1 MSRKIRKSVFFTMLV
16 FSLMPNG
23 VFAQEANEGSVGALI
38 TDRPTQTYSSFV
50 VPKGAFQI
58 ESGIGYS
65 RAAFSNSIANV
76 VNLPED
82 YASENFTLNFLQLRY
97 GLSDNVELRLA
108 QNVYFNRI
116 KFDGD
121 VINRSD
127 VQFAPTWIGAKFN
140 ILNEDG
146 FVPQTSFLAEY
157 VTDILDEDMG
167 QDLLNL
173 RLNFSNTLSE
183 KLTLGYG
190 LGGFVPTKNGP
201 FYLEYSVVGS
211 YAFQPNWGA
220 FLELFGTLRNDWVNT
235 HNVDMGITYLVNN
248 NLQLDAYTGFDLTN
262 NLGEIDF
269 IFGLGFSTRILK
281 K

>member
-1 MSRKIRKSVFFTMLV
+1 MSRKMKKNVFFTMLV
-16 FSLMPNG
+16 FSLMANG
-23 VFAQEANEGSVGALI
+23 VFAQEANEGAMGSII

-50 VPKGAFQI
+50 VPKSVFQI

-65 RAAFSNSIANV
+65 KVGFPSRGALSDNAKV
-76 VNLPED
+76 ET
-82 YASENFTLNFLQLRY
+82 FTLNFLQMRY
-97 GLSDNVELRLA
+97 GVSDKVELRLA
-108 QNVYFNRI
+108 QNVYVNRG
-116 KFDGD
+116 KVNGD
-121 VINRSD
+121 VVVKGN
-127 VQFAPTWIGAKFN
+127 VQFASTWIGAKFHV
-140 ILNEDG
+140 LNEDG

-157 VTDILDEDMG
+157 VTDIFDEDME
-167 QDLLNL
+167 QDLINL

-190 LGGFVPTKNGP
+190 LGGFVPVKSGP

-235 HNVDMGITYLVNN
+235 HNVDMGVTYLVNN
-248 NLQLDAYTGFDLTN
+248 NLQLDVYTGFDLTN
-262 NLGEIDF
+262 NLGETDF